1 MRPFKLAASLRGYKR
16 EWLTADLVAAA
27 TLLVIAL
34 PEQLATARLA
44 GMPPITGFYAFA
56 AGTLAFALIGSNPQ
70 LSVGADST
78 VAPLF
83 ATAVGGIALTG
94 SVHYHDLVGILAVMT
109 GGVVALVWLLR
120 LGWIAELL
128 SAPIITGFLAGVSV
142 VIVVHQL
149 PDLLGI
155 ASGGHTTLGRLQHVF
170 SQLSS
175 TSGWTLGIGLGV
187 FATVIL
193 VERVNK
199 RLPGAL
205 AGLLLSTA
213 LVAAAHLQSHGVAV
227 LGYVNHA
234 APNFGLRGLSWK
246 VLGQLAPIA
255 GTVALVIVSQ
265 SAASTRAF
273 ARQGGYDV
281 DVGQDLL
288 AVGVGSV
295 VAGLSGA
302 FPVNAS
308 PPRTA
313 AVAQAGGR
321 TQLAGLLAAAALIAL
336 TPAAGLLKDVPL
348 ATLSGVLLY
357 VASRIFHVGELISI
371 ARFDLFELGLA
382 LITLLTVAL
391 LGVEQGIGVAIALA
405 ILDRTRLSARPQI
418 HLLGR
423 IPGSTSWAPLGASG
437 AAETPGV
444 MVVLFATPL
453 WYANA
458 THFRAQL
465 AAAISKAT
473 ASGSAPHA
481 VVLDALGMS
490 DIDYTG
496 ATSLRDLIN
505 HLKHEGIDFAIARAG
520 DHVHQELMR
529 AGLQPALIPTKRFF
543 PDVDAAVT
551 ALSAPLSARGA

>member
-1 MRPFKLAASLRGYKR
+1 MRPLTLAASLRGYRR
-16 EWLTADLVAAA
+16 EWLSADLVAAV

-56 AGTLAFALIGSNPQ
+56 AGTLAFALLGTNPQ

-78 VAPLF
+78 IAPLF
-83 ATAVGGIALTG
+83 ATAVGELTLAG
-94 SVHYHDLVGILAVMT
+94 SVRYHDLVGILAVMT
-109 GGVVALVWLLR
+109 GAVVALVWLLR

-128 SAPIITGFLAGVSV
+128 SAPIITGFLAGVAV

-155 ASGGHTTLGRLQHVF
+155 AGGGHTTLGRLQHIF
-170 SQLSS
+170 ANLNS
-175 TSGWTLGIGLGV
+175 TCGWTLAIGIGVFVGV
-187 FATVIL
+187 LTI
-193 VERVNK
+193 ERVNR

-227 LGYVNHA
+227 LGHVDHS
-234 APNFGLRGLSWK
+234 APDFGLRGLSWK
-246 VLGQLAPIA
+246 VLGQLGPVA

-273 ARQGGYDV
+273 ARQGDYDV

-288 AVGVGSV
+288 AVGVGNV
-295 VAGLSGA
+295 VAGLSGG

-321 TQLAGLLAAAALIAL
+321 SQMAGLMAAAVLIAL
-336 TPAAGLLKDVPL
+336 IPAAGLLKDVPL
-348 ATLSGVLLY
+348 ATLAGILLY

-371 ARFDLFELGLA
+371 ARFDRFELGLA

-391 LGVEQGIGVAIALA
+391 LGVEQGIGVAVALA
-405 ILDRTRLSARPQI
+405 ILDRTRISAQPQL
-418 HLLGR
+418 HVLGR
-423 IPGSTSWAPLGASG
+423 IPGSTSWAPLGAEG
-437 AAETPGV
+437 AAELPGV
-444 MVVLFATPL
+444 LVVLFATPL

-458 THFRAQL
+458 AHFRTQL
-465 AAAISKAT
+465 RDAVARASAA
-473 ASGSAPHA
+473 GSAPR
-481 VVLDALGMS
+481 VLVLDALGMS

-496 ATSLRDLIN
+496 VVTLRGVLDELDRQQIP
-505 HLKHEGIDFAIARAG
+505 LAIARAG
-520 DHVHQELMR
+520 RRVQAELTR
-529 AGLQPALIPTKRFF
+529 AGVTPARVPASRYF
-543 PDVDAAVT
+543 PDVDAAVR
-551 ALSAPLSARGA
+551 ALAPSE